1 MSSIID
7 PKDFEE
13 KIDSP
18 DLEDPETLPVITQH
32 LAEVSDAIEKCE
44 KILQH
49 LAIGNYSDD
58 FQNYMSQHIQLIS
71 KRNKLIKQLREMEQ
85 DQEKKNLETKE
96 FRDR

>member
-7 PKDFEE
+7 PNDFEE

-18 DLEDPETLPVITQH
+18 GLEDPETLPVVAQH
-32 LAEVSDAIEKCE
+32 LAEVSNAIEKCE

-49 LAIGNYSDD
+49 LAIGNYSND

-85 DQEKKNLETKE
+85 DQTK
-96 FRDR
+96 RSI